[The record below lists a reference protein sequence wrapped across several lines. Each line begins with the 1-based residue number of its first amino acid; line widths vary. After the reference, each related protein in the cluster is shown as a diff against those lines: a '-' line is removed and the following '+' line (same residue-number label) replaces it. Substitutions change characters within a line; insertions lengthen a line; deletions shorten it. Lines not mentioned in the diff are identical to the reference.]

1 MKENLKFSVLMSV
14 YKNDK
19 EEYLKL
25 ALDSIIN
32 QTVKPSE
39 IVLVEDGPIPE
50 NIENLIKEYEKNI
63 AFLKV
68 IRLKENGGL
77 GNALNVGLENCSYDI
92 VARMDADDISV
103 LDRFEKQIV
112 EFEKDDT
119 LSIVGG
125 YISEFI
131 NNPEESIGIRQ
142 VPLTH
147 EEISNFIKGRN
158 PFNHMTVMF
167 KKQSVLEA
175 GSYQDFHFLEDY
187 YLWIRMFLKGY
198 KMKNIDSILVNARV
212 GNDMYKR
219 RGGFKY
225 FKSCKRLQKYLLD
238 NKLITYPKYLKNNII
253 RFIMQVLLPNNIRG
267 FIYKKFA
274 RKK

>member
-103 LDRFEKQIV
+103 TDRFEKQIV
-112 EFEKDDT
+112 EFEKDNT

-131 NNPEESIGIRQ
+131 NNLKESIGIRQ

-198 KMKNIDSILVNARV
+198 KMKNIDSVLVNARV
-212 GNDMYKR
+212 GADMYKR
-219 RGGFKY
+219 RGGWKY
-225 FKSCKRLQKYLLD
+225 YRSCRKLQKYLLN
-238 NKLITYPKYLKNNII
+238 NKLISYPKYLKNIVI
-253 RFIMQVLLPNNIRG
+253 RFIMQVLMPNNIRG

>member
-32 QTVKPSE
+32 QTLKPSE

-212 GNDMYKR
+212 GIDMYKR

-253 RFIMQVLLPNNIRG
+253 RFIMQVLMPNSMRG
-267 FIYKKFA
+267 LIYKKFA

>member
-253 RFIMQVLLPNNIRG
+253 RFIMQVLMPNNIRG

>member
-32 QTVKPSE
+32 QTVKSSE

-212 GNDMYKR
+212 GIDMYKR

-253 RFIMQVLLPNNIRG
+253 RFIMQVLMPNNIRG